1 MMQIDFK
8 LATCLLTLI
17 KRLNRKLSSYSTAI
31 FDFYLFVKQ
40 KYELMKIIDYQRHK
54 LSISQ
59 FKEIESINSFHIN
72 NLFDTL

>member
-8 LATCLLTLI
+8 LPTCLLTLI